1 MAKKTEK
8 DTDLKKSAT
17 KKVAKKATAKPKAA
31 KSKTTTKVTKKA
43 ATKPKAAKSKTAT
56 KVTKKAA
63 TKPKAAKSKT
73 APKVAKKAAAKPK
86 AAKSTFKPDAKKKL
100 TVAEKAKKIKKQVPT
115 KMNEGELES
124 EEAQDVLTE
133 EEELLMAEQEKKRAQ
148 RSKKIAKLE
157 KKIKKLG
164 SDANR
169 SLSKYLQEISRFE
182 PLLPQR
188 EVELAIAVKN
198 GDRRALKELTEAN
211 LRFVVS
217 VAKDYQGQ
225 GLPLTDLINEGNLGL
240 IKAAERFDETRG
252 FKFISYAVWWIR
264 QSILQALAEHSRIVR
279 LPLNRVGTIS
289 KINKA
294 AERLEQEF
302 ERSPRAD
309 ELARQLEMKPNEVN
323 DAQRISRR
331 HHSLDTPFSDEDKNC
346 LLDVIPDNA
355 TQEPDQELQM
365 DSLQEEVS
373 AALDTLKDREREVI
387 KMYFG
392 ISHSYALTL
401 NEIGEEF
408 GLTRERV
415 RQIKEKAIRRL
426 RHRSR
431 SRKLR
436 QYLG

>member
-1 MAKKTEK
+1 MPKKDDKKT
-8 DTDLKKSAT
+8 T
-17 KKVAKKATAKPKAA
+17 AKKATTKKVTAKKVTA
-31 KSKTTTKVTKKA
+31 KKVTAKKTTTKKATTKKVTA
-43 ATKPKAAKSKTAT
+43 KKTTTKKEKDALKSVESISPDILKEEKAIAKQEGKTDKKKPVEKKKKKSK
-56 KVTKKAA
+56 V
-63 TKPKAAKSKT
+63 
-73 APKVAKKAAAKPK
+73 
-86 AAKSTFKPDAKKKL
+86 DQ
-100 TVAEKAKKIKKQVPT
+100 KIQ
-115 KMNEGELES
+115 
-124 EEAQDVLTE
+124 
-133 EEELLMAEQEKKRAQ
+133 
-148 RSKKIAKLE
+148 
-157 KKIKKLG
+157 KLG

-169 SLSKYLQEISRFE
+169 SLSKYLQEISRYE
-182 PLLPQR
+182 PLTPDR
-188 EVELAIAVKN
+188 EVDLAIKVKQGN
-198 GDRRALKELTEAN
+198 RRALKELTEAN

-346 LLDVIPDNA
+346 LLDIIEDGKTESPDK
-355 TQEPDQELQM
+355 ELLM

-387 KMYFG
+387 RMYFG
-392 ISHSYALTL
+392 IEREYALTL

>member
-1 MAKKTEK
+1 MPKKDDKKT
-8 DTDLKKSAT
+8 T
-17 KKVAKKATAKPKAA
+17 AKKATTKKVTAK
-31 KSKTTTKVTKKA
+31 KTTTKKVTAKKTTTKKA
-43 ATKPKAAKSKTAT
+43 TTKKVTAKKVTAKKTTTKKEKDALKSVESISPDILKEEKAIAKQEGKTDKKKPVEKKKKKSK
-56 KVTKKAA
+56 V
-63 TKPKAAKSKT
+63 
-73 APKVAKKAAAKPK
+73 
-86 AAKSTFKPDAKKKL
+86 DQ
-100 TVAEKAKKIKKQVPT
+100 KIQ
-115 KMNEGELES
+115 
-124 EEAQDVLTE
+124 
-133 EEELLMAEQEKKRAQ
+133 
-148 RSKKIAKLE
+148 
-157 KKIKKLG
+157 KLG

-169 SLSKYLQEISRFE
+169 SLSKYLQEISRYE
-182 PLLPQR
+182 PLTPDR
-188 EVELAIAVKN
+188 EVDLAIKVKQGN
-198 GDRRALKELTEAN
+198 RRALKELTEAN

-346 LLDVIPDNA
+346 LLDIIEDGKTESPDK
-355 TQEPDQELQM
+355 ELLM

-387 KMYFG
+387 RMYFG
-392 ISHSYALTL
+392 IEREYALTL

>member
-1 MAKKTEK
+1 MAKKTDK
-8 DTDLKKSAT
+8 T
-17 KKVAKKATAKPKAA
+17 KKTPSKVKATPKKTASKAPAKKAVPKKLAVKKDAPKAKA
-31 KSKTTTKVTKKA
+31 K
-43 ATKPKAAKSKTAT
+43 
-56 KVTKKAA
+56 
-63 TKPKAAKSKT
+63 
-73 APKVAKKAAAKPK
+73 
-86 AAKSTFKPDAKKKL
+86 FKPDTKKKL
-100 TVAEKAKKIKKQVPT
+100 TVAQKAKKMKDQIPT
-115 KMNEGELES
+115 KMGEGELEPEDS
-124 EEAQDVLTE
+124 QDALTE

-148 RSKKIAKLE
+148 RKKKIAKLE

-188 EVELAIAVKN
+188 EVELAILVRQGN
-198 GDRRALKELTEAN
+198 RLALKELTEAN

-346 LLDVIPDNA
+346 LLDVIPDGSTA
-355 TQEPDQELQM
+355 EPDQELQM
-365 DSLQEEVS
+365 DSLQEEVA